1 MTYNARNGEIK
12 LDGATVHYLQFGK
25 GEKHLIMIPGLGDG
39 LKTAKGMALPVAY
52 QYRAFAKAGY
62 TVTLISRREP
72 LPEGFTTRD
81 MAADLAACMERL
93 GIPQA
98 DVLGVSQGGM
108 VAQWLSI
115 DHPEKVHR
123 LILAVTTP
131 NGNETLHAVVP
142 RWMEL
147 ARQGDYAAIMLDTAE
162 KSYSDAYLKK
172 NRLFLPLLGK
182 VGKPKDFTRFLRMA
196 DACLS
201 HDAAGFLGSIHSP
214 TLIIGGE
221 QDRIVGAEASRRL
234 HAGIAGSELFMYPEY
249 GHAAYEEA
257 KDFCGRVMGF
267 LQGEPQ

>member
-1 MTYNARNGEIK
+1 MLWNARNGK
-12 LDGATVHYLQFGK
+12 LTLEGADIHYLQFGR
-25 GEKHLIMIPGLGDG
+25 GEKQLLMIPGLGDG
-39 LKTAKGMALPVAY
+39 LKTAEGMALPVAY
-52 QYRAFAKAGY
+52 QYRAFAGAGY

-81 MAADLAACMERL
+81 MAADLAACMALL

-108 VAQWLSI
+108 IAQWLSI
-115 DHPEKVHR
+115 DHPEKVRR
-123 LILAVTTP
+123 LVLAVTTP
-131 NGNETLHAVVP
+131 TGNETVHAVVP
-142 RWMEL
+142 HWMQL

-196 DACLS
+196 EACLT
-201 HDAAGFLGSIHSP
+201 HDAAAQLGSITAP

-221 QDRIVGAEASRRL
+221 LDKIVGAEASRQL
-234 HAGIAGSELFMYPEY
+234 HAGIAGSQLYMYPEY
-249 GHAAYEEA
+249 SHAAYEEA
-257 KDFCGRVMGF
+257 KDFCSRVTGF
-267 LQGEPQ
+267 LG

>member
-1 MTYNARNGEIK
+1 MLYNARNGILT

-25 GEKHLIMIPGLGDG
+25 GEKHLLMLPGLVDG
-39 LKTAKGMALPVAY
+39 LKTAEGMALPVAY

-72 LPEGFTTRD
+72 LPEGFSTRH
-81 MAADLAACMERL
+81 MAADLAACMEQL

-115 DHPEKVHR
+115 DHPEKVR
-123 LILAVTTP
+123 KLVLAVTTP
-131 NGNETLHAVVP
+131 TDNETVHAVVT

-147 ARQGDYAAIMLDTAE
+147 ARQGDYAGIMLDTAK

-201 HDAAGFLGSIHSP
+201 HDAAAQLGSISAP

-221 QDRIVGAEASRRL
+221 QDRIVGAEASRQL
-234 HAGIAGSELFMYPEY
+234 HAGIVGSELFMYPQY

-267 LQGEPQ
+267 LA

>member
-1 MTYNARNGEIK
+1 MLYNARNGELT
-12 LDGATVHYLQFGK
+12 LDTATVHYLQFGK
-25 GEKHLIMIPGLGDG
+25 GEKHLLMIPGLGDG

-81 MAADLAACMERL
+81 MAADLAACMEKL

-108 VAQWLSI
+108 IAQWLSI
-115 DHPEKVHR
+115 DHPEKVR
-123 LILAVTTP
+123 KLVLTVTTP
-131 NGNETLHAVVP
+131 TGNETLHTVVP

-147 ARQGDYAAIMLDTAE
+147 ARQGDYAAIMLYTAE

-182 VGKPKDFTRFLRMA
+182 VGKPRDFTRFLHMA
-196 DACLS
+196 EACLT
-201 HDAAGFLGSIHSP
+201 HDAAGFLGSILSP

-221 QDRIVGAEASRRL
+221 QDKIVGADASRQL
-234 HAGIAGSELFMYPEY
+234 HAGIVGSELFMYPEY